1 MGLRDSVMIELW
13 ESIKMGETVLF
24 ERVGEGDMTFGFYQ
38 LLDWAEK
45 KGFRT
50 VIVDV
55 LDSYPAMV
63 SKMKLMGFETE
74 KLSELEAIKIG
85 GLRKFGKII
94 AHIENI
100 SEPTVLVRKFKEAY
114 QPLIENP
121 SGKVLAVV
129 VGLEKLFAV
138 SDLTIRGA
146 QTIISYLA
154 GYVGLPNRLGIY
166 FLKRD
171 VLSGDKELS
180 LKLLEDIAT
189 TVIRTEKKGHMI
201 EFYIAKSL
209 NKELEGVLFRI

>member
-1 MGLRDSVMIELW
+1 MGLRDSVMFEIW

-50 VIVDV
+50 IIVDV

-63 SKMKLMGFETE
+63 SKMKLMGIETE
-74 KLSELEAIKIG
+74 KLSELEVIKIG
-85 GLRKFGKII
+85 GLRKRGKII
-94 AHIENI
+94 AHIENT
-100 SEPTVLVRKFKEAY
+100 SEPTVLVRKFREAY
-114 QPLIENP
+114 QPPIENP
-121 SGKVLAVV
+121 SGKVLAII
-129 VGLEKLFAV
+129 VGLEKLFAI
-138 SDLTIRGA
+138 SDLTIRGV
-146 QTIISYLA
+146 QTIVSYLA
-154 GYVGLPNRLGIY
+154 SYVGMPNRLGIY

-189 TVIRTEKKGHMI
+189 TVIRAEKKGHMI
-201 EFYIAKSL
+201 KLHIAKSL
-209 NKELEGVLFRI
+209 NKELEGVLLRI

>member
-1 MGLRDSVMIELW
+1 MIELW